1 HRHVPPPLDHC
12 VRRGLMSPEDTSTI
26 RADIRELRD
35 ELSKVVN
42 LQRETNRRLGK
53 LESRVFDIEIWRA
66 RLQGAAAT
74 SRIVWLLAGGAVTGL
89 IIELIRNV

>member
-1 HRHVPPPLDHC
+1 
-12 VRRGLMSPEDTSTI
+12 MSPEDTHTI

-35 ELSKVVN
+35 ELSKVVD

-53 LESRVFDIEIWRA
+53 LEGRVFDLEIWRA

-74 SRIVWLLAGGAVTGL
+74 SRVVWLLAGGAITG
-89 IIELIRNV
+89 IVVGIVNNT

>member
-1 HRHVPPPLDHC
+1 
-12 VRRGLMSPEDTSTI
+12 MSPEDTHTI

-35 ELSKVVN
+35 ELSKVVD

-53 LESRVFDIEIWRA
+53 LEGRVFDIEIWRA

-74 SRIVWLLAGGAVTGL
+74 SRVVWLLAGGALTG
-89 IIELIRNV
+89 IVVGIVNNT

>member
-1 HRHVPPPLDHC
+1 
-12 VRRGLMSPEDTSTI
+12 MSPEDTHTI

-35 ELSKVVN
+35 ELGKVVD

-53 LESRVFDIEIWRA
+53 LEGRVFDLEIWRA

-74 SRIVWLLAGGAVTGL
+74 SRVVWLLAGGALTG
-89 IIELIRNV
+89 IVVGIVNNT

>member
-1 HRHVPPPLDHC
+1 
-12 VRRGLMSPEDTSTI
+12 MSPEDTHTI

-35 ELSKVVN
+35 ELSKVVD

-53 LESRVFDIEIWRA
+53 LEGRVFDLEIWRA

-74 SRIVWLLAGGAVTGL
+74 SRVVWLLAGGAITGVAVG
-89 IIELIRNV
+89 IINNT

>member
-1 HRHVPPPLDHC
+1 
-12 VRRGLMSPEDTSTI
+12 MSPEDTHTI

-35 ELSKVVN
+35 ELSKVVD

-53 LESRVFDIEIWRA
+53 LEGRVFDLEIWRA

-74 SRIVWLLAGGAVTGL
+74 SRVVWLLAGGALTG
-89 IIELIRNV
+89 IFVGIVNNT

>member
-1 HRHVPPPLDHC
+1 
-12 VRRGLMSPEDTSTI
+12 MSPDETNAI

-35 ELSKVVN
+35 ELSKVVD

-53 LESRVFDIEIWRA
+53 LEGRVFDLEIWRA

-74 SRIVWLLAGGAVTGL
+74 SRVVWLLAGGALTG
-89 IIELIRNV
+89 IVVGIVNNT

>member
-1 HRHVPPPLDHC
+1 MAWAGVL
-12 VRRGLMSPEDTSTI
+12 GMSPEDTHTI

-35 ELSKVVN
+35 ELSKVVD

-53 LESRVFDIEIWRA
+53 LEGRVFDLEIWRA

-74 SRIVWLLAGGAVTGL
+74 SRVVWLLAGGAITG
-89 IIELIRNV
+89 IIVGIVNNT